1 LPTDTVRIPD
11 IDDDVD
17 DDHDSN
23 YDPNEDSE
31 SNDDES
37 AMSYDSSLA
46 SSDNGNDDDD
56 SDDDDSDNNDDR
68 TTQPMPGLS
77 TGVDGD
83 DDNDDKHD
91 DDSNSAR
98 STESTPT
105 IKEEEDEVSVE
116 NQTSETIIKPN
127 LETEAQGTE
136 NKGVPREENVESAG
150 VPGEEDTEQM
160 TVEREMDERYG
171 TRPTNINL
179 RARKRR
185 DYSWRYGFDE
195 TLATFEEP
203 LGKLFLT
210 EQMSLKKGLKRFGKD
225 VASIIR
231 PVMAKG
237 LTQEDKRKSL
247 MYHMYL
253 KEKRCGR
260 IKACG
265 CADGRKQ
272 RVYKTK
278 DETSSP
284 TVLPEA
290 LFLTSVINAQER
302 RKVITIDIPGTF
314 MHSDMDE
321 LVHM

>member
-1 LPTDTVRIPD
+1 MRTR
-11 IDDDVD
+11 
-17 DDHDSN
+17 
-23 YDPNEDSE
+23 E

-37 AMSYDSSLA
+37 AMLYASSSA
-46 SSDNGNDDDD
+46 SSDNDDDD
-56 SDDDDSDNNDDR
+56 G
-68 TTQPMPGLS
+68 TAQPMPGLS
-77 TGVDGD
+77 AGVDGD
-83 DDNDDKHD
+83 DDDDDKHD

-105 IKEEEDEVSVE
+105 IKEEEDEASVE
-116 NQTSETIIKPN
+116 NQTPVTIIKPN

-136 NKGVPREENVESAG
+136 NTEVPGEEIIESAG

-160 TVEREMDERYG
+160 TMEREMDERYG

-179 RARKRR
+179 QARKRR
-185 DYSWRYGFDE
+185 DYSWQYGFDE

-203 LGKLFLT
+203 LGELFLT
-210 EQMSLKKGLKRFGKD
+210 EQMSLKKGLKQFGKD
-225 VASIIR
+225 GADAVVEEMRQLDYRNVIR
-231 PVMAKG
+231 LVMAKD
-237 LTQEDKRKSL
+237 LTREDKRKSL

-260 IKACG
+260 IKARG
-265 CADGRKQ
+265 CANGRKQ

-284 TVLPEA
+284 TVSPEA

-302 RKVITIDIPGTF
+302 RKVITINIPAAF